1 MGQIPYLC
9 PVLINGNMNATDIL
23 KEKGLKKSAQRIS
36 VITILQQNTVP
47 LTEEEIKE
55 GMGEIYDRV
64 TFYRT
69 MQVLV
74 GLEIVHRIVVDNT
87 TTKYALNADGENKSH
102 VHFYCR
108 VCHAVACLKEVPV
121 HHYQLQGDYKQEDCE
136 VLIKGVCPA
145 CMNFYSDNETK

>member
-1 MGQIPYLC
+1 
-9 PVLINGNMNATDIL
+9 MNATDIL

-36 VITILQQNTVP
+36 VITILQQKLVP

-55 GMGEIYDRV
+55 DMGEIYDRV
-64 TFYRT
+64 TFDRT

-74 GLEIVHRIVVDNT
+74 GMGIVHRIVVDNT
-87 TTKYALNADGENKSH
+87 TTKYALNTDGENKSH

-108 VCHAVACLKEVPV
+108 ICHAVICLKDVPV
-121 HHYQLQGDYKQEDCE
+121 HRYQLHGNYKQEDCE

-145 CMNFYSDNETK
+145 CMTFDSDNETK